1 MMGDITQIGLG
12 LMGSALAR
20 AFLAGGHQVT
30 IWNRSANKT
39 AALASSGARSAITF
53 EDAVLASPVVIVCID
68 NYGNTLRLFEQTERY
83 LAGKT
88 VIQLST
94 GSPRAARDS
103 AKWFKDRGADYLDG
117 AILASPSA
125 IGKDALIVVAGAAAT
140 FERCKPFLA
149 AVAGDL
155 RYVGANI
162 GTASALDLAWLSEY
176 YGFFL
181 GVIHGVRVC
190 ESEGV
195 PLDQYAALAED
206 GSRSKWLLSII
217 ASGRFENPS
226 ATLAVWYAALRR
238 IKEHG
243 REAGLSCEIPDF
255 AATYFEHAIASG
267 HGEEHVAALV
277 KARPAR

>member
-1 MMGDITQIGLG
+1 MGDITQIGLG

-20 AFLAGGHQVT
+20 ALLADGHQVT
-30 IWNRSANKT
+30 IWNRSAEKSV
-39 AALASSGARSAITF
+39 ALVSSGAYAATSV
-53 EDAVLASPVVIVCID
+53 EDAVRASPVVMVCID
-68 NYGNTLRLFEQTERY
+68 SYTSTLRLFEPIERA
-83 LAGKT
+83 LAAKT

-103 AKWFKDRGADYLDG
+103 EKWFRDRSADYLDG
-117 AILASPSA
+117 AILAGPSD
-125 IGKDALIVVAGAAAT
+125 IGKDALIVIAGAAAT

-149 AVAGDL
+149 AAAGDL

-162 GTASALDLAWLSEY
+162 GAASALDLAWLSEY

-195 PLDQYAALAED
+195 ALDQYAALADD

-226 ATLAVWYAALRR
+226 ATLAVWYGALRR
-238 IKEHG
+238 IQEHA
-243 REAGLSCEIPDF
+243 REAELGCEIPDL
-255 AATYFEHAIASG
+255 AAAFFERAIADGYS
-267 HGEEHVAALV
+267 EEHVAALV
-277 KARPAR
+277 KVRPAG